1 MPEGRRQRDHSSP
14 PNPVLA
20 GETIRARLTSP
31 GLRQLSLLLMLEF
44 PLVVIQHV
52 PDVRHHPPRNFPR
65 QHQTGPSGPGQPRLT
80 PFAPHTCESTPSGI
94 PGFLTGIHQI
104 KYAGVVGGVVTTR
117 RYFLCFVSVGSA
129 AFHVG
134 SDVRVAC
141 VFRRASVKAVVDNP
155 HEPV

>member
-1 MPEGRRQRDHSSP
+1 MEGPFARGATAADHSSP
-14 PNPVLA
+14 PNPALA
-20 GETIRARLTSP
+20 GENYPCPVALAGVLLT
-31 GLRQLSLLLMLEF
+31 LEF
-44 PLVVIQHV
+44 PLVAIQHV
-52 PDVRHHPPRNFPR
+52 PGVRDPRAFPDGLR
-65 QHQTGPSGPGQPRLT
+65 HVHLGQPRLT
-80 PFAPHTCESTPSGI
+80 PFAPHICESTPSGI

-117 RYFLCFVSVGSA
+117 RYLLCFVSVGSA

-141 VFRRASVKAVVDNP
+141 VFRRASVKAVVDNS